1 MKRHIILSIIALM
14 AYFSCFGNQIYI
26 SEITEIQDHDND
38 SIIFDNNQKGHRSF
52 DGYCELSESNISI
65 YGLDISEILLYEVY
79 NSNDHNLIGTFSNQD
94 ELLSLIFS
102 DKKDITIIFHTLESA
117 YIGRFNL
124 SSSG

>member
-1 MKRHIILSIIALM
+1 M

-52 DGYCELSESNISI
+52 DGYCEISESNISI

-79 NSNDHNLIGTFSNQD
+79 NSNDHNLMGTFSNQD